1 MINHGDLEEYVNG
14 YFICLS
20 LLFCSWFLYYI
31 AKKILRQ
38 ADKVGD
44 TIQHVRVQR
53 KRWYDHALFQ
63 DESTPPDDAPAWTIS
78 SSYNRDSHTRGEG
91 GGSGRQNEQEG
102 GGGSGSGHQIEQEG
116 GSGSGRVQRKSGSR
130 SGRQDERDVGSESGS
145 GQRESGGGSSLI
157 NQNEEERG
165 GGSGKN
171 RRLLV
176 EGSGQTEEPRR
187 DKGKGT
193 GISSISNI
201 LNP

>member
-1 MINHGDLEEYVNG
+1 MVILYV
-14 YFICLS
+14 Y
-20 LLFCSWFLYYI
+20 LYYF
-31 AKKILRQ
+31 AHGKKLLRQ

-53 KRWYDHALFQ
+53 KCWYDDALFQ

-91 GGSGRQNEQEG
+91 GGSGRQNEREGGGGSRSGHQIEREGGGRSRSGHQIEREG
-102 GGGSGSGHQIEQEG
+102 GGGSG
-116 GSGSGRVQRKSGSR
+116 RVQRESGSR
-130 SGRQDERDVGSESGS
+130 SGRQDERNVGSRSGS
-145 GQRESGGGSSLI
+145 GQRESGGGSGLI

-165 GGSGKN
+165 GGSGGN

-176 EGSGQTEEPRR
+176 EESGQTEEPRR

>member
-1 MINHGDLEEYVNG
+1 MVILYV
-14 YFICLS
+14 Y
-20 LLFCSWFLYYI
+20 LYYFAHGFFI
-31 AKKILRQ
+31 IQLKKILRQ

-53 KRWYDHALFQ
+53 KRWYDDALFQ

-91 GGSGRQNEQEG
+91 GGSGHQNEREG
-102 GGGSGSGHQIEQEG
+102 GGGSGSGRQIEREG
-116 GSGSGRVQRKSGSR
+116 GSRSR
-130 SGRQDERDVGSESGS
+130 CV
-145 GQRESGGGSSLI
+145 QRESGGRSGLI

-165 GGSGKN
+165 GGSGGN
-171 RRLLV
+171 RRLLLV
-176 EGSGQTEEPRR
+176 EGSGQMEEPRR

-193 GISSISNI
+193 GVSSISNI

>member
-1 MINHGDLEEYVNG
+1 MC

-53 KRWYDHALFQ
+53 KRWYDDALYQ

-91 GGSGRQNEQEG
+91 GGSGRQNEREG
-102 GGGSGSGHQIEQEG
+102 GGGSGSGRQNEREGGGGSGSGRQIEREG
-116 GSGSGRVQRKSGSR
+116 GSGSGR
-130 SGRQDERDVGSESGS
+130 QDERDIGSGS
-145 GQRESGGGSSLI
+145 GQRESGGGSGL
-157 NQNEEERG
+157 
-165 GGSGKN
+165 N
-171 RRLLV
+171 RRLV

>member
-1 MINHGDLEEYVNG
+1 MRTGPDRSSDHGPKTVRTGLRTGPGPVFSRTDP
-14 YFICLS
+14 S
-20 LLFCSWFLYYI
+20 L
-31 AKKILRQ
+31 
-38 ADKVGD
+38 
-44 TIQHVRVQR
+44 VRVQR
-53 KRWYDHALFQ
+53 KRWYDDALYQ

-78 SSYNRDSHTRGEG
+78 SSYNRDSRTR
-91 GGSGRQNEQEG
+91 EG
-102 GGGSGSGHQIEQEG
+102 GGGSGSGRQNEREG
-116 GSGSGRVQRKSGSR
+116 GGGSGRVQRESGSG
-130 SGRQDERDVGSESGS
+130 SGRQDERDIGSGS
-145 GQRESGGGSSLI
+145 GQRESGGGSGLI

-165 GGSGKN
+165 GGSSGN

>member
-1 MINHGDLEEYVNG
+1 MVILYV
-14 YFICLS
+14 Y
-20 LLFCSWFLYYI
+20 LYYFAHGFFI
-31 AKKILRQ
+31 IQLKKILRQ

-53 KRWYDHALFQ
+53 KRWYDDALYQ

-91 GGSGRQNEQEG
+91 GGSGRQNEREG
-102 GGGSGSGHQIEQEG
+102 GGGSGSGRQIEREG
-116 GSGSGRVQRKSGSR
+116 GSGSGRVQRESGSG
-130 SGRQDERDVGSESGS
+130 SGRQDERDVGSGSGS
-145 GQRESGGGSSLI
+145 GQRESGGGSGLI
-157 NQNEEERG
+157 NQNEEEREERG
-165 GGSGKN
+165 GGSGGN

>member
-1 MINHGDLEEYVNG
+1 MVILYV
-14 YFICLS
+14 Y
-20 LLFCSWFLYYI
+20 LYYFAHGFFI
-31 AKKILRQ
+31 IQLKKILRQ

-53 KRWYDHALFQ
+53 KRWYDDALYQ

-91 GGSGRQNEQEG
+91 GGSGRQNEREG
-102 GGGSGSGHQIEQEG
+102 GGGSGSGRQIEREG
-116 GSGSGRVQRKSGSR
+116 GGRSGRVQRESGSG
-130 SGRQDERDVGSESGS
+130 SGRQDERDVGSGSGS
-145 GQRESGGGSSLI
+145 GQRESGGGSGLI

-165 GGSGKN
+165 GGSGGN

>member
-1 MINHGDLEEYVNG
+1 MVILYV
-14 YFICLS
+14 Y
-20 LLFCSWFLYYI
+20 LYYFAHSFFI
-31 AKKILRQ
+31 IQLKKILRQ
-38 ADKVGD
+38 ADKVGN

-53 KRWYDHALFQ
+53 KRWYDDALYQ

-78 SSYNRDSHTRGEG
+78 SSYNRDSRTRGEG
-91 GGSGRQNEQEG
+91 GGSGRQNEREG
-102 GGGSGSGHQIEQEG
+102 GGG
-116 GSGSGRVQRKSGSR
+116 
-130 SGRQDERDVGSESGS
+130 SGS
-145 GQRESGGGSSLI
+145 GQRESGGGSGLI

-165 GGSGKN
+165 GGSGGN

-176 EGSGQTEEPRR
+176 EGSGQKEEPRR

>member
-1 MINHGDLEEYVNG
+1 MVILYV
-14 YFICLS
+14 Y
-20 LLFCSWFLYYI
+20 LYYFAHGFFI
-31 AKKILRQ
+31 IQLKKILQQ

-53 KRWYDHALFQ
+53 KRWYDDALYQ

-78 SSYNRDSHTRGEG
+78 SSYNRDSYTRGEG
-91 GGSGRQNEQEG
+91 GGSGHQNEREGGGRSGSGRQIEREG
-102 GGGSGSGHQIEQEG
+102 GGGSGRVQRES
-116 GSGSGRVQRKSGSR
+116 GSGSGR
-130 SGRQDERDVGSESGS
+130 QDKRDVGSGSGS
-145 GQRESGGGSSLI
+145 GQRESGGGSGLI

-165 GGSGKN
+165 GGSGGN

>member
-1 MINHGDLEEYVNG
+1 MVILY
-14 YFICLS
+14 LS
-20 LLFCSWFLYYI
+20 LLFCSWFLYI
-31 AKKILRQ
+31 AKKILWQ

-44 TIQHVRVQR
+44 TIQHIRVQR
-53 KRWYDHALFQ
+53 KRWYDDALYQ

-78 SSYNRDSHTRGEG
+78 SSYNCDSCTR
-91 GGSGRQNEQEG
+91 EG
-102 GGGSGSGHQIEQEG
+102 GGGSGSGCQIEREG
-116 GSGSGRVQRKSGSR
+116 GGGSGRVQRESGSG
-130 SGRQDERDVGSESGS
+130 SGRQDERDVGSGSGS
-145 GQRESGGGSSLI
+145 GQRESGGGSGLI

-165 GGSGKN
+165 GRSGGN

-187 DKGKGT
+187 NKGKGT

>member
-53 KRWYDHALFQ
+53 KRWYDDALFQ

-78 SSYNRDSHTRGEG
+78 SSYNRDSRTREG
-91 GGSGRQNEQEG
+91 GGGSGSGRQNEQEG
-102 GGGSGSGHQIEQEG
+102 GSGSGRIQREG
-116 GSGSGRVQRKSGSR
+116 GSGSGRVQQEGGSG
-130 SGRQDERDVGSESGS
+130 SGRQDERDIGSGSGS
-145 GQRESGGGSSLI
+145 GQRESGGRSGLI

-165 GGSGKN
+165 GGSGGN

>member
-1 MINHGDLEEYVNG
+1 MVILYV
-14 YFICLS
+14 Y
-20 LLFCSWFLYYI
+20 LYYFAHGFFI
-31 AKKILRQ
+31 IQLKKILRQ

-53 KRWYDHALFQ
+53 KRWYDDALYQ

-78 SSYNRDSHTRGEG
+78 SSYNRDSRTR
-91 GGSGRQNEQEG
+91 EG
-102 GGGSGSGHQIEQEG
+102 GGGSGSGRQNEREGGGGSGSDHQIEREG
-116 GSGSGRVQRKSGSR
+116 GSGSGRVQRESGSG
-130 SGRQDERDVGSESGS
+130 SGRQDERDIGSGSGS
-145 GQRESGGGSSLI
+145 GQRESGGGSGLI
-157 NQNEEERG
+157 NQNEEEKG
-165 GGSGKN
+165 GESGGN

-176 EGSGQTEEPRR
+176 EESGQTEEPRR